1 MPVAAVQI
9 AQSLQRGLDSLLG
22 FIPNILGFL
31 VILVIGYLIAR
42 VVRTIVSKLLEKL
55 GVDRALHDSQAGQYV
70 ERVSPDAR
78 PSRLIGAVAFWFI
91 FIYAIAAAIGALK
104 IPALTNFM
112 ANVQNYLPN
121 VVAAVLIFV
130 VGAALAG
137 VAGAAAHR
145 LMGDTSTG
153 RVARTIAPGL
163 IMAIVVFM
171 VLTQL
176 KIAPVIVTATY
187 IALIG
192 MLALAGALAF
202 GLGGR
207 DVAAEMTRNAYSSAQ
222 DNKDQVKQDV
232 QVGRD
237 RAQQRADEAQTQA
250 QDARGGSLPGAR
262 PSTA

>member
-1 MPVAAVQI
+1 MPIAAVHI
-9 AQSLQRGLDSLLG
+9 AQSLQHALNSLIG
-22 FIPNILGFL
+22 FIPNLIGFL
-31 VILVIGYLIAR
+31 VILLVGYVIAR
-42 VVRTIVSKLLEKL
+42 LVKLLLTKLLEKV
-55 GVDRALHDSQAGQYV
+55 GVDRALHQSQAGQYV
-70 ERVSPDAR
+70 ERISPDAH

-104 IPALTNFM
+104 IPSLTNFM

-121 VVAAVLIFV
+121 VIAAVLIFV

-137 VAGAAAHR
+137 AVGGFAQK

-153 RVARTIAPGL
+153 RVARAVGPGL
-163 IMAIVVFM
+163 ILAIVVFM

-176 KIAPVIVTATY
+176 KIAPAIVTATY

-207 DVAAEMTRNAYSSAQ
+207 DIAHDLLSNAYGSAQ
-222 DNKDQVKQDV
+222 DNKDQVKQDM
-232 QVGRD
+232 QTGRD
-237 RAQQRADEAQTQA
+237 RAQQQADQVKQQTQTGDGA
-250 QDARGGSLPGAR
+250 GARGAR
-262 PSTA
+262 PRI

>member
-1 MPVAAVQI
+1 MTLAAVQI
-9 AQSLQRGLDSLLG
+9 AQSLQRALDSLLG

-42 VVRTIVSKLLEKL
+42 VVRTIVAKLLEKV

-78 PSRLIGAVAFWFI
+78 PSHLIAAVAFWFI

-121 VVAAVLIFV
+121 IIAAVLIFV

-137 VAGAAAHR
+137 GAGAAAHR
-145 LMGDTSTG
+145 LMGDTPTG
-153 RVARTIAPGL
+153 RVARTVTPGL

-207 DVAAEMTRNAYSSAQ
+207 DVAAEMTRSAYSSAQ
-222 DNKDQVKQDV
+222 DNRDQVKQDMRL
-232 QVGRD
+232 GRA
-237 RAQQRADEAQTQA
+237 RAEQKADEAQTQV
-250 QDARGGSLPGAR
+250 QQTPRRGQPGAQ
-262 PSTA
+262 PAT